1 MAEEFNDLTFGD
13 ETRRNGD
20 YVAFSVDET
29 ASAGVSEG
37 DAVAL
42 GEDGYLVAAGSDG
55 AETETVG
62 VLYTFQY
69 YEEANGG
76 PTRDYDR
83 DATVKVGGTV
93 KAEVDSNVSAGDML
107 EADDGTFVA
116 IDSPSGDENY
126 QAYSDA
132 EEQVGGPRNESQHSE
147 PERDGDHF
155 AEVRL
160 R

>member
-1 MAEEFNDLTFGD
+1 MAEEFNDLSFGD

-20 YVAFSVDET
+20 YVAFPVSADTAAEDEPD
-29 ASAGVSEG
+29 EG
-37 DAVAL
+37 DVVAL
-42 GEDGYLVAAGSDG
+42 DDGNLVKAGSDDNII
-55 AETETVG
+55 G
-62 VLYTFQY
+62 VLYTYQY

-76 PTRDYDR
+76 TTRDYDR

-93 KAEVDSNVSAGDML
+93 KAAVDSNVDAGDFL
-107 EADDGTFVA
+107 EATDGEFTAVG
-116 IDSPSGDENY
+116 SPTGTENY

-132 EEQVGGPRNESQHSE
+132 EEQVGGPRNESQHVD
-147 PERDGDHF
+147 PEREDDYF

>member
-20 YVAFSVDET
+20 YVAFPVSSHEDEPD
-29 ASAGVSEG
+29 EG
-37 DAVAL
+37 DVVAL
-42 GEDGYLVAAGSDG
+42 DDDGNLVKADDDNII
-55 AETETVG
+55 G
-62 VLYTFQY
+62 VLYTYQY

-93 KAEVDSNVSAGDML
+93 KAAVAEAVDAGDFL
-107 EADDGTFVA
+107 EASDGTFEA
-116 IDSPSGDENY
+116 IEEGDVTGNENY

-132 EEQVGGPRNESQHSE
+132 EQQVGGPRNESQHVD
-147 PERDGDHF
+147 PEREDDYF